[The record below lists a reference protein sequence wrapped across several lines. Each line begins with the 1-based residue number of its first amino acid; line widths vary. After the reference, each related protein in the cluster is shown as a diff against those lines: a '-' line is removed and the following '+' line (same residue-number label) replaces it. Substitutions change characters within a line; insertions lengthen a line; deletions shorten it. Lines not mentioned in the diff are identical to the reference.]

1 MASKMMTCVYL
12 SQLSLHNYRCYVRR
26 EGQIFSQKLCLS
38 SFTLNTINLFYFC
51 REEITSAM
59 RESVKM
65 VERGEI
71 SQQDIDVQLLGKT
84 D

>member
-1 MASKMMTCVYL
+1 MC
-12 SQLSLHNYRCYVRR
+12 NY
-26 EGQIFSQKLCLS
+26 
-38 SFTLNTINLFYFC
+38 TINLFYFS

-71 SQQDIDVQLLGKT
+71 SQQDIDVQLLGKNYLLDDLFGFVT
-84 D
+84 SRVSSYFHSSF

>member
-1 MASKMMTCVYL
+1 MTKNRFYCSLYQSISKPYCKVKLIY
-12 SQLSLHNYRCYVRR
+12 
-26 EGQIFSQKLCLS
+26 FS
-38 SFTLNTINLFYFC
+38 

-71 SQQDIDVQLLGKT
+71 SQQDIDVQLLGKINEGCGEGGA
-84 D
+84 